1 METTQASYN
10 NGDEEDYI
18 DIEVSSSSSNLLFY
32 PITSPPSPQ
41 FEFQTCSSFYG
52 EIASTT
58 SPADELFYKGKLLPL
73 HLPPR
78 LQMLQSLLQT
88 EEHCSS
94 MASSSSS
101 GFIGNNLKKSWC
113 RKLKQIKQ
121 STITQKLKSLFNKS
135 GCSYECCCV
144 KASVNTNGSHRRS
157 FSGVIQRYSTPIMSL
172 STSSSSSGSSSS
184 SSFSFGSSG
193 FGDLHLLKRSNSS
206 NSEVESSIQGA
217 IVHCKMSQKLSSSK
231 ENSAK

>member
-73 HLPPR
+73 NLPPR

-157 FSGVIQRYSTPIMSL
+157 FSGVIQR
-172 STSSSSSGSSSS
+172 SGR
-184 SSFSFGSSG
+184 GY
-193 FGDLHLLKRSNSS
+193 
-206 NSEVESSIQGA
+206 E
-217 IVHCKMSQKLSSSK
+217 
-231 ENSAK
+231 

>member
-10 NGDEEDYI
+10 SGDEEDYI

-32 PITSPPSPQ
+32 Q
-41 FEFQTCSSFYG
+41 FEFPTCSSFHG

-78 LQMLQSLLQT
+78 LQMLQTLLQT

-94 MASSSSS
+94 MASSSS

-157 FSGVIQRYSTPIMSL
+157 FSGVIQRYSSTPIMSL
-172 STSSSSSGSSSS
+172 SASSSSSSSSSSLSSS

-193 FGDLHLLKRSNSS
+193 FGDLHLLKRSNCS
-206 NSEVESSIQGA
+206 NSEVESSIQEA

-231 ENSAK
+231 GKKCK